1 MRIKYNHILK
11 AEESFARRVALGVI
25 TKRPVKPLFQLI
37 PGMFIFDFLK
47 RNHEIRRYSQYYLPP
62 RKLALDVARDI
73 VIDNN
78 KDETLQD
85 VEGKTRVWLETQGLY
100 DSNTNQSLI
109 AVVHFLIEHYV
120 KLIQANG
127 ESYNDLVKNA
137 YSLQGNYEVYL
148 DQLASLEK
156 EFTQAVSKK
165 LGDMDDIRHK
175 LFIEHEEA
183 DNQRKREIEPIF
195 FE

>member
-1 MRIKYNHILK
+1 MKRKYNHILK

-25 TKRPVKPLFQLI
+25 TKRPIKPLFQLI

-47 RNHEIRRYSQYYLPP
+47 RNREIRKYSQYYLPP
-62 RKLALDVARDI
+62 RKLALDMARDI
-73 VIDNN
+73 VIDEN

-85 VEGKTRVWLETQGLY
+85 VEEKIRVWLETQGLY
-100 DSNTNQSLI
+100 DSNTNRSLI
-109 AVVHFLIEHYV
+109 AVVHCLVEHYI

-137 YSLQGNYEVYL
+137 YGLQGNYEIYL

-156 EFTQAVSKK
+156 EFSLAVSKK
-165 LGDMDDIRHK
+165 LGDMNDIYNK
-175 LFIEHEEA
+175 LITEHEEA

-195 FE
+195 FD

>member
-1 MRIKYNHILK
+1 MRVKYDYILK
-11 AEESFARRVALGVI
+11 AEESFARRVTLGVI
-25 TKRPVKPLFQLI
+25 VKRPVKPLFQLI

-47 RNHEIRRYSQYYLPP
+47 RNHEIRQYSQYYLPP
-62 RKLALDVARDI
+62 RKLALDMARDI
-73 VIDNN
+73 VIDEN
-78 KDETLQD
+78 KDQTLQD
-85 VEGKTRVWLETQGLY
+85 TEEKIRVWLETQGLY

-137 YSLQGNYEVYL
+137 YNLQGNYEVYL

-156 EFTQAVSKK
+156 EFTLAVSKK
-165 LGDMDDIRHK
+165 LGDMNDIYNK
-175 LFIEHEEA
+175 LFTEQEEA
-183 DNQRKREIEPIF
+183 DNQRNREIEPIF